1 MEENYSPF
9 VINPRMP
16 LNEALKAYS
25 GEISYITLKDGTNI
39 EVYQDDQ
46 NFRQRPEMGYNNQIQ
61 GQNEYEFI
69 EENII
74 EASPNS
80 NYQQSPVNYPGPFRG
95 KGLKKSLGKT
105 LRKTVLKSLTGKE
118 PEANVPSEQ
127 KLRYFNPNKGNK
139 NLNDLITFT
148 EDNEYLQCANCKK
161 YFISDEKEDGNKD
174 QTNNQPIQNENQN
187 IPAQNQP
194 YAQVTPQKNNQNKHY
209 QPYSGTQSPPPQ
221 QVQPQNI
228 SQFYPQQG
236 HPSQHQHH
244 HQNQMMP
251 HQKHQQNIPMGFP
264 PMQNQYQ
271 QQFYPQQGHHHHQKQ
286 PQQFY

>member
-16 LNEALKAYS
+16 LNEALNVYS

-95 KGLKKSLGKT
+95 KGLK
-105 LRKTVLKSLTGKE
+105 
-118 PEANVPSEQ
+118 
-127 KLRYFNPNKGNK
+127 
-139 NLNDLITFT
+139 
-148 EDNEYLQCANCKK
+148 
-161 YFISDEKEDGNKD
+161 
-174 QTNNQPIQNENQN
+174 
-187 IPAQNQP
+187 
-194 YAQVTPQKNNQNKHY
+194 
-209 QPYSGTQSPPPQ
+209 
-221 QVQPQNI
+221 
-228 SQFYPQQG
+228 
-236 HPSQHQHH
+236 
-244 HQNQMMP
+244 
-251 HQKHQQNIPMGFP
+251 
-264 PMQNQYQ
+264 
-271 QQFYPQQGHHHHQKQ
+271 
-286 PQQFY
+286 